1 MPLEFNSN
9 AELNGKEEEEEEE
22 GSRGKANG
30 LLYSLF
36 RTNISG
42 VIWLRARDRE
52 SRPRVFFVVP
62 VALVA

>member
-9 AELNGKEEEEEEE
+9 AELNGKEEE
-22 GSRGKANG
+22 GGRGKANG

>member
-9 AELNGKEEEEEEE
+9 AELNGKEEE
-22 GSRGKANG
+22 GGRGKANG

-52 SRPRVFFVVP
+52 SRPRVFFEVP

>member
-9 AELNGKEEEEEEE
+9 AELNGKEEEEE
-22 GSRGKANG
+22 GGRGKANG